1 MHYWSEYETLAYNY
15 IKNCIFFA
23 EEENLRYK
31 DSYDFI
37 LNVGITRYYKDA
49 DGIARNCTIGILG
62 LIVTFPFC
70 RDNRISTKGQ
80 VFWKA
85 KSNWQEREGPIC
97 SPLNL
102 I

>member
-1 MHYWSEYETLAYNY
+1 MAFFLQKKKTFATKTLH
-15 IKNCIFFA
+15 
-23 EEENLRYK
+23 
-31 DSYDFI
+31 DFI
-37 LNVGITRYYKDA
+37 LNVGITSYYKDA